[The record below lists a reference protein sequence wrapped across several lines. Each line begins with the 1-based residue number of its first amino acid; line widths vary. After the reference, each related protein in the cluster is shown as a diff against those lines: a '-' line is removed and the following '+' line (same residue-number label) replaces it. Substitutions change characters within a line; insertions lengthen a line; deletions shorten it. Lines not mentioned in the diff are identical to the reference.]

1 MSRSAGPKAVGGA
14 GPREDTTS
22 LPAKGGGGAAVRP
35 ERAQLDDVRFSE
47 KKGMGGETVEED
59 EDEKN
64 NNPSNAESLHTAVG
78 LTKLY
83 LQVRKCR
90 PGL

>member
-1 MSRSAGPKAVGGA
+1 MGWAGRGGA
-14 GPREDTTS
+14 KRRRRE
-22 LPAKGGGGAAVRP
+22 LQAKGGGGAAVRP
-35 ERAQLDDVRFSE
+35 ERTQLDDVSFSE
-47 KKGMGGETVEED
+47 RGKKKKVDED

-64 NNPSNAESLHTAVG
+64 NNPSNAESLHIAVG